1 MSFFLMKSILG
12 SFFLLAGI
20 AAVLSM
26 FILMGKQGLKLSA
39 SFLRRFHKIA
49 GFVFFILL
57 LIISYLCVKYWIISG
72 DSVST
77 RAVFHGVL
85 ALVLFIVLVMKMLIV
100 QFYKQLLRFAPALGM
115 TVFCLAFVVF
125 FTSAGYYFLRT
136 AFVSPEPVEESAT
149 TVSAGQ
155 GSLEKGAKIFVS
167 KCSSCHFADREE
179 KKAGPGLKGLLK
191 KESLPSS
198 KRPATTENVRKQ
210 IIRPYLTMPA
220 FTNLKEQEMADLL
233 AYLQSL

>member
-12 SFFLLAGI
+12 SVFLLAGI

-39 SFLRRFHKIA
+39 SFLRKFHKIT

-57 LIISYLCVKYWIISG
+57 LVIGYFCVKYWILAG
-72 DSVST
+72 DSIST

-100 QFYKQLLRFAPALGM
+100 QFYKQLLRFAPTLGM

-125 FTSAGYYFLRT
+125 FTSAGYYLLRT
-136 AFVSPEPVEESAT
+136 ACVSPEPVEESAT
-149 TVSAGQ
+149 QVPVEQ
-155 GSLEKGAKIFVS
+155 GSIEKGAKIFAS
-167 KCSSCHFADREE
+167 KCSSCHFADREV
-179 KKAGPGLKGLLK
+179 KKTGPGLKGLLK
-191 KESLPSS
+191 KETLPSS
-198 KRPATTENVRKQ
+198 GRPATIENVRKQ
-210 IIRPYLTMPA
+210 IIRPFLVMPA
-220 FTNLKEQEMADLL
+220 FANLPEHEMADLL